1 MSWRSVVALL
11 VVAFVGGALAFAWLN
26 SDGSMPW
33 TESAESEAIAPE
45 EANAPPAP
53 AATITLPAPTI
64 IQPSGSQAEALL
76 LVLNA
81 RRAIEAG
88 KPLGDLTTRL
98 QVTFGQT
105 QPQALATINSAAR
118 EPLSNATL
126 LEDFDAI
133 APRLSQPTGTAWDRA
148 RYELATLF
156 VLRRADAKPT
166 ALAARVNRAREALML
181 GDIAAA
187 ARTVKALPAREAAYG
202 WLAEANRAIAV
213 RQALDALDRSAA
225 LAVPPPPP
233 VLVPPMAPEE
243 PVIPTGE
250 E

>member
-11 VVAFVGGALAFAWLN
+11 VVAFVGGAVAFAWLN

-33 TESAESEAIAPE
+33 AESVDTAAIEAEDAE
-45 EANAPPAP
+45 APPAP
-53 AATITLPAPTI
+53 AATIALPAPTI

-88 KPLGDLTTRL
+88 KPLGDLATRL
-98 QVTFGQT
+98 QVTFSQA

-118 EPLSNATL
+118 EPISNATL
-126 LEDFDAI
+126 LKDFDLI
-133 APRLSQPTGTAWDRA
+133 APRLLQPTGTAWDRA
-148 RYELATLF
+148 RYEIATLF

-166 ALAARVNRAREALML
+166 ALGARVEKAREAILS

-187 ARTVKALPAREAAYG
+187 ARIVRALPAKEAAHD
-202 WLAEANRAIAV
+202 WLADANRTIAV

-225 LAVPPPPP
+225 LAVPPPP
-233 VLVPPMAPEE
+233 VLVAPAAPAE
-243 PVIPTGE
+243 PTIPSGGQ
-250 E
+250 